1 MMKYERKNLNIVI
14 RGLHNRETEVEALWV
29 VAPSS
34 LMVRNQCFECRATSI
49 FRVELRGQ
57 GVLSTALLPTQRG
70 WFPPTKLHGATTEKI
85 KTSI

>member
-49 FRVELRGQ
+49 FRVEVHDQ
-57 GVLSTALLPTQRG
+57 GDGNFIRFCVVMNCGLL
-70 WFPPTKLHGATTEKI
+70 L
-85 KTSI
+85 